1 MTSRGS
7 LGSTLNSNINTGPHI
22 NVTKRTGLNLAKA
35 IGSNIKQNEFE
46 GTAHDI
52 TDGSLMVNECDTQHT
67 AQIQTCIGKDTVP
80 YGSFDRFDPNPDINL
95 TEEMIGAPF
104 PCAETNVG
112 DDDNNITYHTDARQ
126 SQFIRDIG
134 DARNEFEYFLRKHQI
149 ALFIRGYNA
158 SSLQPHLQTCEKND
172 AAVNQTTRRIT
183 IWLEKST
190 FNPDADNFRE
200 EFGKTSAKKYFK
212 LKANETTKKN
222 LFVINNYEG
231 IYFELFKALLY
242 DIISDV
248 RGDTAYISK
257 EGNRSDMTTAKMLA
271 FSGVSLTYGY
281 MSAKNGDTAITTNI
295 FSARTDR
302 NGPFRAHGGDDVF
315 WLHNCELEM
324 FDKHTNRRH
333 IRFILTPNVMN
344 LILTRLKNEE
354 EPITIPAYH
363 NPNFE
368 MRMRPDQHAEAP
380 GSGNS
385 RYLPFVL
392 ASCIHSNAITAN
404 NSEISLR
411 DIERKIGKIV
421 SGGPPSSQIDWVN
434 GCSPEL

>member
-52 TDGSLMVNECDTQHT
+52 PDGSLMVNECDTQHT

-80 YGSFDRFDPNPDINL
+80 YGSQDRFEANLEINIKPED
-95 TEEMIGAPF
+95 TGPF
-104 PCAETNVG
+104 PCAESEEDGG
-112 DDDNNITYHTDARQ
+112 DENIIYHTDARQ

-134 DARNEFEYFLRKHQI
+134 DARNEFEYFLRRHQI

-158 SSLQPHLQTCEKND
+158 YDLQPHLRTCEKNE
-172 AAVNQTTRRIT
+172 AHCQQTTRRIT
-183 IWLEKST
+183 IWLENSNYKENEQKFT
-190 FNPDADNFRE
+190 KVT
-200 EFGKTSAKKYFK
+200 GKRSGRTYFK
-212 LKANETTKKN
+212 YNSNDTTKIN
-222 LFVINNYEG
+222 LFVVNDYSD

-242 DIISDV
+242 DILMEV
-248 RGDTAYISK
+248 RGDTAYVSK
-257 EGNRSDMTTAKMLA
+257 ESNRTDMTTAKMLA

-344 LILTRLKNEE
+344 MILTKLKDGDDA
-354 EPITIPAYH
+354 ITIPAYQV
-363 NPNFE
+363 PNFD